1 MYITITGGIRF
12 AYKQEKICEDPF
24 CHSAMPLASPL
35 DPPAAPLTV
44 TGSVGSGFPIGS
56 RGSSMLLFEA
66 FLESVVLPSGFPLTI
81 NMDTK
86 G

>member
-1 MYITITGGIRF
+1 MYIIITGGIRF
-12 AYKQEKICEDPF
+12 AYKQEKIFVETLF

-56 RGSSMLLFEA
+56 RDSSMLLFEA
-66 FLESVVLPSGFPLTI
+66 FLESVVLPSGFPLT
-81 NMDTK
+81 M
-86 G
+86 